1 MIGSQPPGVGTYP
14 KKILLVI
21 GTHPEH
27 LPSTTT
33 KTAEHQQ
40 HARPCH
46 TFSPTPFWRCRFL
59 KLMTAHSRGIR
70 ASIRFLD

>member
-21 GTHPEH
+21 GTLPEH

-33 KTAEHQQ
+33 KTTEHQQ
-40 HARPCH
+40 HERPCPNNLTATKH
-46 TFSPTPFWRCRFL
+46 TRQTP
-59 KLMTAHSRGIR
+59 
-70 ASIRFLD
+70 